1 MALLMREHSA
11 AYSSFYLY
19 LADSTPFQLLRSPTF
34 SLPLSNEVSSYIYK
48 VIRFFLSHYV
58 FHSRIPW
65 TPKWCFKNLHMLKFI
80 SVLWSSLGFD
90 KCIISYIYH
99 HRITEEF
106 YHFRKSC
113 SSPTEQHPFHPHLWQ
128 PQMMSFFNGVAF
140 YRILYPWAQTA
151 CGPFRPAS
159 FTKQYVFRFISI
171 FVTF

>member
-99 HRITEEF
+99 HRIT
-106 YHFRKSC
+106 RKNFTTLGSLVLHLLNSIPFTHTSGSRRWC
-113 SSPTEQHPFHPHLWQ
+113 PFSMVLPFTEYCILGLRQHVALLDQLLLPSNMYLD
-128 PQMMSFFNGVAF
+128 SFLF
-140 YRILYPWAQTA
+140 L
-151 CGPFRPAS
+151 
-159 FTKQYVFRFISI
+159 
-171 FVTF
+171 